1 MACEDYK
8 KAMEEL
14 IVTHTTAYDDYKE
27 EMSKVVD
34 IASSYTERIVNGG
47 GKEFRKEL
55 VDRLGSMH
63 RTLQQKFIGEIV
75 IPLVRNMAARLTNNN
90 YDDRNKL
97 ACEVCAAMLNGLAEK
112 FPYIA
117 NGECGLPLI

>member
-1 MACEDYK
+1 MDYNKEHEDYK
-8 KAMEEL
+8 K
-14 IVTHTTAYDDYKE
+14 

-34 IASSYTERIVNGG
+34 MTVRYTERIVNGG
-47 GKEFRKEL
+47 GEEFRNEL

-75 IPLVRNMAARLTNNN
+75 IPLVRNMAARWTISV
-90 YDDRNKL
+90 YDARNML
-97 ACEVCAAMLNGLAEK
+97 ACEACAAMLKGLAEK

-117 NGECGLPLI
+117 NGESSLPLI

>member
-1 MACEDYK
+1 MDYKKEYEDYK
-8 KAMEEL
+8 K
-14 IVTHTTAYDDYKE
+14 

-34 IASSYTERIVNGG
+34 IAASYTERIVNGG
-47 GKEFRKEL
+47 GEEARKEL

-75 IPLVRNMAARLTNNN
+75 IPLVRNMASRLASKN

-97 ACEVCAAMLNGLAEK
+97 ACEACAAMLNGLAEK

-117 NGECGLPLI
+117 NGESSLPLI

>member
-1 MACEDYK
+1 MDYNKEHEDYK
-8 KAMEEL
+8 K
-14 IVTHTTAYDDYKE
+14 

-34 IASSYTERIVNGG
+34 IAASYTERIVNGG
-47 GKEFRKEL
+47 GEEFRNEL

-75 IPLVRNMAARLTNNN
+75 IPLVRKMANRLPGHE
-90 YDDRNKL
+90 YDNRNKL
-97 ACEVCAAMLNGLAEK
+97 ACEVCAAMLKGLTED

-117 NGECGLPLI
+117 NGSSALPLI